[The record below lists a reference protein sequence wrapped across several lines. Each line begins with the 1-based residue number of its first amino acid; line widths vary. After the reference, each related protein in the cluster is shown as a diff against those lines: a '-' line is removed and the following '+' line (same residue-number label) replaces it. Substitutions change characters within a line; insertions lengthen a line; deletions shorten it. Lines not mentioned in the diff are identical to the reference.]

1 MEIQCQ
7 NEGRRLFL
15 YHLAQVFLHQKAESV
30 RIEATK
36 NGNRF
41 RVTIKGNRTNC
52 GEAEVDLATHLQA
65 HRAEQV
71 ALGLAFARAALPLYG
86 YTPPYGTLIGVRPVK
101 VPLFYLEQGKTK
113 EEVLSLLMQD
123 FLVSEEKAKLL
134 IFLAETETKFQKGMS
149 ESEGMLYV
157 SIPFCP
163 SRCSYCSFVSSAAP
177 RHLSLI
183 PDYLTRLEQELEQ
196 TAALLRE
203 SGRKISAVYIGGG
216 TPGILTGEQMQSL
229 LHRIRTDFSDPLK
242 EFCVEMG
249 RPDTVTDEKL
259 QVLSSFGVDRIS
271 INPQT
276 TCDETLVRIGRK
288 HSAADF
294 FRAMELAKKYP
305 FAINCD
311 LISALP
317 GEKPAVFLRSVEETL
332 TLEPEN
338 LTIHALCLKKS
349 ADEQKEASPQPEFH
363 RAVDIAYEH
372 CINHGLRPYY
382 LYRQK
387 KSALDLEN
395 LGFAKQGHLGIYN
408 LAMMEDLC
416 DIFACGAGGIGKLI
430 PRSAE
435 GKITRFAGFKYPFEY
450 LSQSDKITEKLDRI
464 RDELKRR

>member
-1 MEIQCQ
+1 MQILCQ

-15 YHLAQVFLHQKAESV
+15 YHLAQVFLHEKAEGIK
-30 RIEATK
+30 IEVEQSQ
-36 NGNRF
+36 NRF
-41 RVTIKGNRTNC
+41 RVTAKGTRINC
-52 GEAEVDLATHLQA
+52 GEAEVDLAAHQDI

-71 ALGLAFARAALPLYG
+71 ALGLAFARAVLPLG
-86 YTPPYGTLIGVRPVK
+86 GIIPPYGTLIGVRPVK

-113 EEVLSLLMQD
+113 EEIFSLLQRD
-123 FLVSEEKAKLL
+123 FLVSEEKARLL
-134 IFLAETETKFQKGMS
+134 ISLAETEAEFQKGLS
-149 ESEGMLYV
+149 ETEGMLYV

-163 SRCSYCSFVSSAAP
+163 SRCSYCSFISSAAP
-177 RHLSLI
+177 KHLSLI
-183 PDYLTRLEQELEQ
+183 PDYLIRLEREIEE

-203 SGRKISAVYIGGG
+203 TGRRISTVYIGGG
-216 TPGILTGEQMQSL
+216 TPGILTAEQMNSL
-229 LHRIRTDFSDPLK
+229 LHRIRENFPDPMK
-242 EFCVEMG
+242 EFCVELG
-249 RPDTVTDEKL
+249 RPDTVTKEKL

-276 TCDETLVRIGRK
+276 TCDETLARIGRK

-294 FRAMELAKKYP
+294 FHAMELAKQYP

-317 GEKPAVFLRSVEETL
+317 GETPKTFLRSVQETL
-332 TLEPEN
+332 ALEPEN

-349 ADEQKEASPQPEFH
+349 ADDQNHALPQPEFYQ
-363 RAVDIAYEH
+363 AVTIAYEH
-372 CINHGLRPYY
+372 CINRGLQPYY

-395 LGFAKQGHLGIYN
+395 LGFAKPGHLGIYN

-430 PRSAE
+430 PRSPE
-435 GKITRFAGFKYPFEY
+435 ERILRFAGFKYPFEY
-450 LSQSDKITEKLDRI
+450 ISQWDRITEKLDQI
-464 RDELKRR
+464 RNAMKRR

>member
-1 MEIQCQ
+1 MDIRCE
-7 NEGRRLFL
+7 NEGKRLFL
-15 YHLAQVFLHQKAESV
+15 YHLAQVFLHEKAESL
-30 RIEATK
+30 RMEAK
-36 NGNRF
+36 QDGNRF
-41 RVTIKGNRTNC
+41 CVTLTGTTTFS
-52 GEAEVDLATHLQA
+52 GEAEMDLKTHLQP

-71 ALGLAFARAALPLYG
+71 ALGLAFARAALPLSG

-101 VPLFYLEQGKTK
+101 VPLFYLEQGQPK
-113 EEVLSLLMQD
+113 EAVISLLKRD

-134 IFLAETETKFQKGMS
+134 VTLAEREAAFQNSLS
-149 ESEGMLYV
+149 ENEGMLYV

-183 PDYLTRLEQELEQ
+183 PDYLSLLENEVEQ
-196 TAALLRE
+196 TATLLRE
-203 SGRKISAVYIGGG
+203 ANRSISAVYIGGG
-216 TPGILTGEQMQSL
+216 TPGILTAAQMNSL
-229 LHRIRTDFSDPLK
+229 LQRIRNQFPHPLK

-249 RPDTVTDEKL
+249 RPDTVTKEKL

-276 TCDETLVRIGRK
+276 TCNDTLLRIGRK
-288 HSAADF
+288 HSAEDF
-294 FRAMELAKKYP
+294 FCAMELAKQFP

-317 GEKPAVFLRSVEETL
+317 GETPEIFLRSVEETL
-332 TLEPEN
+332 ALEPEN

-349 ADEQKEASPQPEFH
+349 ADDRTEAMPQPEFH
-363 RAVDIAYEH
+363 QAVEIAYNR
-372 CINHGLRPYY
+372 CINHGLQPYY

-395 LGFAKQGHLGIYN
+395 FGFAKEGHLGIYN

-430 PRSAE
+430 PRSPE

-450 LSQSDKITEKLDRI
+450 LSQSDKIAEKLDRI
-464 RDELKRR
+464 RAEWNRR